1 MKEIVWQLVWLY
13 RVYNMIN
20 LAIHSHTVY
29 NMGINM
35 YIYIIFLHCY
45 RINEHFFSFLG
56 RVMSC
61 HFFVSCVAFLRWG
74 IPIDTFFL
82 CKVVTKNPLVST
94 VSTSCAGI
102 RQGKHFW
109 QICNMHR
116 TLGIVAISMVVPVKM
131 RLYTTHL
138 PLLSQMVRG

>member
-1 MKEIVWQLVWLY
+1 
-13 RVYNMIN
+13 MIN

-29 NMGINM
+29 NMGI
-35 YIYIIFLHCY
+35 YIYSYIAIELMSNFV
-45 RINEHFFSFLG
+45 SFLG

-61 HFFVSCVAFLRWG
+61 HFFVSCVAFLRSG

-82 CKVVTKNPLVST
+82 CRVVTKNPLVST

-109 QICNMHR
+109 
-116 TLGIVAISMVVPVKM
+116 
-131 RLYTTHL
+131 
-138 PLLSQMVRG
+138 